1 MKHKERG
8 KEITG
13 FYKEAGLIRVRHDVI
28 FGDDDGDELENVP
41 IQIRDSNDTVFFDT
55 NGSRIIQ
62 TGEFGE
68 TSFHVTYDLA
78 KRIFR
83 ESVVLVFNN
92 NPETIHNIDF
102 EIDKTHK
109 VVIAIMDFLNKEE
122 REVARRKEV
131 EEAARRL
138 RDEEQKRSRTR
149 AENLK
154 EPKPESWYDR
164 NNENKV
170 NRQNAEIRF
179 RRMGASPKEVFAQA
193 VVAHSEFYMKELL
206 EEASDGNKSAEDY
219 WRHFNLPL
227 SDDELKELEA
237 EYQKFLNSTGV
248 TPSVELQD
256 QRLVNYG
263 GLEVLYKK
271 LIASLSIVEIDPELV
286 KKLNNFGPAKLQEG
300 SIKEALVLESQKD
313 RGDILK
319 GSALKQDKRG
329 KLEVKVIPRR
339 IPNIYRPSN
348 NDLIE
353 DPESRANAATKHFI
367 DSVSIDLATYLLHIA
382 RCKVQLDLGGGVNS
396 ELALAARVRLN
407 CFDDQGNMI
416 VVSSKSTN
424 TKLSVKLEAVSL
436 ANEIDDLN
444 YESSDAASRRSDREA
459 KERAKKEKEDA
470 NERIRS
476 EKAEIKR
483 RANERDINK
492 LKFGLVG
499 FVYFMGKLG
508 KMAHRLFDSSEK

>member
-1 MKHKERG
+1 MKHKEINQ
-8 KEITG
+8 EITAV
-13 FYKEAGLIRVRHDVI
+13 YKENGLARVKHNLVI
-28 FGDDDGDELENVP
+28 GDDDGTTFEKANVE
-41 IQIRDSNDTVFFDT
+41 IHDISETVSFDT
-55 NGSRIIQ
+55 SGNNKVQ

-68 TSFHVTYDLA
+68 VSFQVTYDLA

-83 ESVVLVFNN
+83 KKIRIVVNDG
-92 NPETIHNIDF
+92 TTHIHHIDF
-102 EIDKTHK
+102 EIDKNHK
-109 VVIAIMDFLNKEE
+109 LVEEIMEFLQREE
-122 REVARRKEV
+122 KEVARRKEV
-131 EEAARRL
+131 EDAARRL

-248 TPSVELQD
+248 PPSIELQD

-329 KLEVKVIPRR
+329 KLEVKVIPCR

-353 DPESRANAATKHFI
+353 DPQSRANAATKHFI
-367 DSVSIDLATYLLHIA
+367 DSVGVDLATYLLHIA
-382 RCKVQLDLGGGVNS
+382 SCKVQLDLGGRVNS

-416 VVSSKSTN
+416 VATSKSTN

-459 KERAKKEKEDA
+459 EERAKKEKED
-470 NERIRS
+470 S
-476 EKAEIKR
+476 ER
-483 RANERDINK
+483 RANEREIT
-492 LKFGLVG
+492 KFKVGLG
-499 FVYFMGKLG
+499 TFIYFIGKLG
-508 KMAHRLFDSSEK
+508 KTVHRLFDSSEK